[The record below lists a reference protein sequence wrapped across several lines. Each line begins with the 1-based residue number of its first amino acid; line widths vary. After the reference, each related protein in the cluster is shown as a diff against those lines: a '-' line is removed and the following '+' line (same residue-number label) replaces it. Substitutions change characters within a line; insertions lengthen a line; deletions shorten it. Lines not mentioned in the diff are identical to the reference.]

1 MRLRQLLREG
11 MEGRKTTASFVS
23 CLCERHVAFGEGLL
37 PLPQGTPEGDS
48 SLLPVSF
55 SSDGGGGPSAFA
67 AVLGER
73 DFAES
78 SQLRIPKS
86 PRQLSVAHQQH
97 VLMPAWPHTSS
108 VMGGGGGRTRSHSGL
123 TQISCPCSN
132 RRRLQ
137 LNPTQ
142 AFFLLVNQHSMVSV
156 STPIS
161 EIYEQEKDEDG
172 FLYMV
177 YASQETFGY

>member
-37 PLPQGTPEGDS
+37 PLPQDTPEGDS

-55 SSDGGGGPSAFA
+55 TSDGGGGPSAFA

-86 PRQLSVAHQQH
+86 PQQLSVAHQQH

-108 VMGGGGGRTRSHSGL
+108 VMGGGGGKDSLSQWADPDLLPLLQQAPLAAESH
-123 TQISCPCSN
+123 P
-132 RRRLQ
+132 
-137 LNPTQ
+137 
-142 AFFLLVNQHSMVSV
+142 
-156 STPIS
+156 
-161 EIYEQEKDEDG
+161 G
-172 FLYMV
+172 FLPAGEPAQHGECV
-177 YASQETFGY
+177 YSHLRDLRAGEG